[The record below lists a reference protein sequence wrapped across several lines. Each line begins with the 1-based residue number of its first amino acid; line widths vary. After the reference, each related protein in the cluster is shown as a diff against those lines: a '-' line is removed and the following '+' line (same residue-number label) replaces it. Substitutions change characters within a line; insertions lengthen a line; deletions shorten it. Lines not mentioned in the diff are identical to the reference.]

1 LTPASAQHFCGR
13 RKLLPLHPSQKTVLP
28 TCDEGG
34 ARPRHPC
41 IAADAE
47 APAAGGAG
55 IKSRGARRRVLSGSI
70 LLFTKPPRGAQTTRG
85 RSVQEGG
92 KVTFLLPVF
101 CRAPHHQSGNCATTV
116 APSSRQDPSAATA
129 ADMCPP
135 TQTLVAARACVTLT
149 PSKRTGKARERWRDA
164 TKRGGLHCLP
174 VRVECTGASIC
185 KLCLDQ
191 SETTRKYDRAQDSY
205 LFTANSSCD
214 AMLRQSMVCEP
225 KSLFVSRERESSIIT
240 IRLLHE
246 PHTESPRASTSS
258 DPSPFPPRRC
268 PFPGS
273 RA

>member
-1 LTPASAQHFCGR
+1 MPVGKTTPFVPWRWRANPPLLFTTTREIGPGTGIVKKSRLCMSKQCKRSEPVFDPRQRAAFL
-13 RKLLPLHPSQKTVLP
+13 RKTKTFALHPSQKTVLP

-55 IKSRGARRRVLSGSI
+55 IKLRGARRRVLSGSI

-191 SETTRKYDRAQDSY
+191 SETTRKYDRAQDSGA
-205 LFTANSSCD
+205 LGKLALN
-214 AMLRQSMVCEP
+214 P
-225 KSLFVSRERESSIIT
+225 VSG
-240 IRLLHE
+240 
-246 PHTESPRASTSS
+246 A
-258 DPSPFPPRRC
+258 PP
-268 PFPGS
+268 
-273 RA
+273 